1 MHQFNEKMLPEIFIG
16 CVLRAGEGWTG
27 DLLLAD
33 FEDLENL
40 RASETDDKKFTHE
53 EGSQEGALSLPCT
66 DGSFST
72 TVAKGPLRDSS
83 SKMEKEVEETSF
95 DKAKL
100 FFWSVSG
107 DTISRHHAKYID
119 QLFLLRPK

>member
-1 MHQFNEKMLPEIFIG
+1 MHQFNEKMLPEKFTG

-33 FEDLENL
+33 FEELENL

-95 DKAKL
+95 DKAN
-100 FFWSVSG
+100 
-107 DTISRHHAKYID
+107 
-119 QLFLLRPK
+119 QNCFLEREW